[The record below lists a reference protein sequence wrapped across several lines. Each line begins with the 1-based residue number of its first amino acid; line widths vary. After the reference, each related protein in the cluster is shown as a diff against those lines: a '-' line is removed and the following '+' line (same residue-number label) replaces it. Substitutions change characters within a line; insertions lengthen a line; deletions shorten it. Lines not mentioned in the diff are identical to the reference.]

1 MKKKNLLHSGA
12 LALLLAAC
20 STTPQS
26 GKQEGQ
32 IDIVPAFENQTE
44 LKVSHLGKNIR
55 YVPLETN
62 ESSLIGQSWSIRL
75 LEDKILVSSKDGNL
89 LFDRQTGKFLREVS
103 SVGQGPQEYLQ
114 GNYLPFIHPKTGDI
128 YFNRT
133 PEKMIGFNQEG
144 EFLGEWS
151 LPIPWN
157 DRSYLTFDGNQ
168 ALLHT
173 TEGGQRLYRFDIN
186 AGVGDSIVLPPFGRD
201 IDFKDLKSAT
211 HFAGNSSKMFGLGMF
226 SSNGM
231 LVVQYKSD
239 ERMDLIPDR
248 YPSLYHYHDEI
259 RFHEA
264 CNDTIFG
271 IEGNKLSPRWIFHT
285 GEHHFPME
293 RYGEM
298 KESLN
303 YIAVT
308 YAVENEHLLF
318 FQCAKGLFSGFKGA
332 QLCNAIYLKKDET
345 LLMNNAKEGFTD
357 DLANF
362 MPFHPEDF
370 TPKGEYIGALNI
382 EDIQKWLEEHPDIK
396 LEGALA
402 PLKDLADDA
411 NPIAVIVEP

>member
-1 MKKKNLLHSGA
+1 MKKTILIGA
-12 LALLLAAC
+12 LALALGAC
-20 STTPQS
+20 STISQ
-26 GKQEGQ
+26 KNEAQGQ
-32 IDIVPAFENQTE
+32 IDIVPAFENPTE

-55 YVPLETN
+55 YVPLETTD
-62 ESSLIGQSWSIRL
+62 SSLVGGLWSIRL
-75 LEDKILVSSKDGNL
+75 LEDKILVSCKEANL
-89 LFDRQTGKFLREVS
+89 LFDRQTGKFLRKVS
-103 SVGQGPQEYLQ
+103 SVGQGPREYLQ
-114 GNYLPFIHPKTGDI
+114 RNYLPFIHPKTGDI

-144 EFLGEWS
+144 KFIGELA
-151 LPIPWN
+151 LPVNWH
-157 DRSYLTFDGNQ
+157 DQCYLTFDGDQ
-168 ALLHT
+168 AILHDINVN
-173 TEGGQRLYRFDIN
+173 QRLYRFGAD
-186 AGVGDSIVLPPFGRD
+186 AQVTDSIVLPSFGRE
-201 IDFKDLKSAT
+201 IDNDDFLSAS
-211 HFAGNSSKMFGLGMF
+211 HFVANSGKMFGLGIF
-226 SSNGM
+226 SCNGM
-231 LVVQYKSD
+231 LVAKYKSG
-239 ERMDLIPDR
+239 ERMDLIPTR
-248 YPSLYHYHDEI
+248 YPSLYPYQDEI

-264 CNDTIFG
+264 CSDTIFS

-318 FQCAKGLFSGFKGA
+318 FQCAKGLFAGRPKTT
-332 QLCNAIYLKKDET
+332 LCNAIYNKKDGT

-382 EDIQKWLEEHPDIK
+382 WDIQKWLEEHPEVK

-411 NPIAVIVEP
+411 NPVVVIVEP